1 MNASPKKMG
10 SAAHVADPIFF
21 CFFNPQATRPQKF
34 LFLQKIPRMKKIC
47 IFCGS
52 SMGFNPIYKEKAAEL
67 GHVLADYGCEL
78 LYGGGS
84 VGLMKIIADVMM
96 KRHRKVTGTITQH
109 LLDMRVGH
117 PEIDELIVV
126 ETMAER
132 KKILEDMADG
142 FIALPGGIGTMD
154 EFFEAYV
161 LSQLRVFDKPVALYN
176 VNGYY
181 DGVVSFI
188 NHVAEEGFMRKE
200 HAENLIVSDDP
211 KVLLEKMEH
220 FQPADVKK
228 WVVEIKEQVR
238 G

>member
-1 MNASPKKMG
+1 
-10 SAAHVADPIFF
+10 
-21 CFFNPQATRPQKF
+21 
-34 LFLQKIPRMKKIC
+34 MKKIC
-47 IFCGS
+47 IFCGN
-52 SMGFNPIYKEKAAEL
+52 SMGFDPIYKEKAAEL
-67 GHVLADYGCEL
+67 GQVLADNGCEL

-84 VGLMKIIADVMM
+84 VGLMKIVADVMM

-126 ETMAER
+126 ETMSER

-161 LSQLRVFDKPVALYN
+161 LSQLRVFDKPVALFN

-181 DGVVSFI
+181 DGLVSFI

-200 HAENLIVSDDP
+200 HANNLIVSSDP
-211 KVLLEKMEH
+211 KELLEKMEQ
-220 FQPADVKK
+220 FQPADVTK
-228 WVVEIKEQVR
+228 WVVEIKEQVKS
-238 G
+238 

>member
-1 MNASPKKMG
+1 
-10 SAAHVADPIFF
+10 
-21 CFFNPQATRPQKF
+21 
-34 LFLQKIPRMKKIC
+34 MKKIC

-52 SMGFNPIYKEKAAEL
+52 SMGFDPIYKEKAAEL
-67 GHVLADYGCEL
+67 GQVLADNGCEL

-84 VGLMKIIADVMM
+84 VGLMKIVADVMM
-96 KRHRKVTGTITQH
+96 KRHCKVTGTITQH

-154 EFFEAYV
+154 EFFEAFV
-161 LSQLRVFDKPVALYN
+161 LSQLRVFDKPVALFN

-181 DGVVSFI
+181 DGLISFI
-188 NHVAEEGFMRKE
+188 HHIAEEGFMRKE
-200 HAENLIVSDDP
+200 HANNLIVSDDAND
-211 KVLLEKMEH
+211 LLEKMRQ
-220 FQPADVKK
+220 FQPADVTK
-228 WVVEIKEQVR
+228 WVVEIKEQVKK
-238 G
+238 

>member
-1 MNASPKKMG
+1 
-10 SAAHVADPIFF
+10 
-21 CFFNPQATRPQKF
+21 
-34 LFLQKIPRMKKIC
+34 MKKIC

-67 GHVLADYGCEL
+67 GHVLADNGCEL

-84 VGLMKIIADVMM
+84 VGLMKIIADIMM
-96 KRHRKVTGTITQH
+96 ERHCKVTGTITQH

-126 ETMAER
+126 ESMAER

-142 FIALPGGIGTMD
+142 FIAMPGGIGTMD

-161 LSQLRVFDKPVALYN
+161 LSQLRVFDKPVALFN

-181 DGVVSFI
+181 DGIVEFI
-188 NHVAEEGFMRKE
+188 QHIAKEGFMRKE
-200 HAENLIVSDDP
+200 HADNLIVSDDP
-211 KVLLEKMEH
+211 KELLAKMEQ
-220 FQPADVKK
+220 FQPADVTK
-228 WVVEIKEQVR
+228 WVVEIKEQVK
-238 G
+238 

>member
-1 MNASPKKMG
+1 
-10 SAAHVADPIFF
+10 
-21 CFFNPQATRPQKF
+21 
-34 LFLQKIPRMKKIC
+34 MKKIC

-52 SMGFNPIYKEKAAEL
+52 SMGFDPIYKEKAAEL
-67 GHVLADYGCEL
+67 GRVLADHGCEL

-84 VGLMKIIADVMM
+84 VGLMKVVADVMM
-96 KRHRKVTGTITQH
+96 ERHCKVTGTITQH

-126 ETMAER
+126 DTMAER

-181 DGVVSFI
+181 DGIVDFI
-188 NHVAEEGFMRKE
+188 QHMACEGFMRKE
-200 HAENLIVSDDP
+200 HADNLIVSNDP
-211 KVLLEKMEH
+211 NDLLSKMKQ
-220 FQPADVKK
+220 FKPADVTK
-228 WVVEIKEQVR
+228 WVVEIKEQVKK
-238 G
+238 

>member
-1 MNASPKKMG
+1 
-10 SAAHVADPIFF
+10 
-21 CFFNPQATRPQKF
+21 
-34 LFLQKIPRMKKIC
+34 
-47 IFCGS
+47 
-52 SMGFNPIYKEKAAEL
+52 MGFNPIFKEKAAEL
-67 GHVLADYGCEL
+67 GHVLADHVCEL

-96 KRHRKVTGTITQH
+96 ERGCKVTGTITQH

-117 PEIDELIVV
+117 PEISELIVV

-161 LSQLRVFDKPVALYN
+161 LSQLRVFDKPVALFN

-181 DGVVSFI
+181 DGLVSFI
-188 NHVAEEGFMRKE
+188 NHIAEEGFMRKE
-200 HAENLIVSDDP
+200 HAENLIVSSDP
-211 KVLLEKMEH
+211 KEMLEMMER
-220 FQPADVKK
+220 FEPADVKK
-228 WVVEIKEQVR
+228 WVVEIKEQLKDSPS
-238 G
+238 GNGFNS

>member
-1 MNASPKKMG
+1 
-10 SAAHVADPIFF
+10 
-21 CFFNPQATRPQKF
+21 
-34 LFLQKIPRMKKIC
+34 MKKIC

-52 SMGFNPIYKEKAAEL
+52 SMGFDPIYKEKAAEL
-67 GHVLADYGCEL
+67 GQVLADNGCEL

-84 VGLMKIIADVMM
+84 VGLMKIVADVMM

-161 LSQLRVFDKPVALYN
+161 LSQLRVFDKPVALFN

-181 DGVVSFI
+181 DGIVSFI

-211 KVLLEKMEH
+211 KVLLEKMKQ
-220 FQPADVKK
+220 FQPADVTK
-228 WVVEIKEQVR
+228 WVVEIKEQVKS
-238 G
+238 

>member
-1 MNASPKKMG
+1 
-10 SAAHVADPIFF
+10 
-21 CFFNPQATRPQKF
+21 
-34 LFLQKIPRMKKIC
+34 MKKIC

-52 SMGFNPIYKEKAAEL
+52 SMGFDPIYKEKAIEL
-67 GHVLADYGCEL
+67 GQALADRGCEL
-78 LYGGGS
+78 LFGGGS
-84 VGLMKIIADVMM
+84 VGLMKVVADVMM
-96 KRHRKVTGTITQH
+96 ERHCKVTGTITQH

-161 LSQLRVFDKPVALYN
+161 LSQLRVFDKPVALFN

-181 DGVVSFI
+181 DGIVDFI
-188 NHVAEEGFMRKE
+188 KHMADEGFMRRE
-200 HAENLIVSDDP
+200 HAENLIVSNDP
-211 KVLLEKMEH
+211 KDLLAKMEQ
-220 FQPADVKK
+220 FQPADVTK
-228 WVVEIKEQVR
+228 WVVEIKNQVETQ
-238 G
+238 

>member
-1 MNASPKKMG
+1 
-10 SAAHVADPIFF
+10 
-21 CFFNPQATRPQKF
+21 
-34 LFLQKIPRMKKIC
+34 MKKIC

-52 SMGFNPIYKEKAAEL
+52 SMGFDPIFKEKAAEL
-67 GHVLADYGCEL
+67 GHVLADNGCEL

-84 VGLMKIIADVMM
+84 VGLMKIVADVMM
-96 KRHRKVTGTITQH
+96 ARHCKVTGTITQH

-181 DGVVSFI
+181 DGLVAFI
-188 NHVAEEGFMRKE
+188 QHMANEGFMRRE
-200 HAENLIVSDDP
+200 HADNLIVSCDA
-211 KVLLEKMEH
+211 KELLEKMEQ
-220 FQPADVKK
+220 FQPADVTK
-228 WVVEIKEQVR
+228 WVVEIKEQVK
-238 G
+238 

>member
-1 MNASPKKMG
+1 
-10 SAAHVADPIFF
+10 
-21 CFFNPQATRPQKF
+21 
-34 LFLQKIPRMKKIC
+34 MKKIC

-52 SMGFNPIYKEKAAEL
+52 SMGFDPIYKEKAAEL
-67 GHVLADYGCEL
+67 GCVLADHGCEL

-84 VGLMKIIADVMM
+84 VGLMKIVADVMM
-96 KRHRKVTGTITQH
+96 ERHCKVIGTITQH

-181 DGVVSFI
+181 DGLVDFI
-188 NHVAEEGFMRKE
+188 GHMANEGFMRKE
-200 HAENLIVSDDP
+200 HAENLIVSNDAKD
-211 KVLLEKMEH
+211 LLAKMEQ
-220 FQPADVKK
+220 FQPADVTK
-228 WVVEIKEQVR
+228 WVVEIKEQVK
-238 G
+238 